1 MKDQDID
8 NMVNLAMEKQSFIKN
23 FLKLTEEQA
32 EAIGTDNF
40 DSILNLIN
48 KKQNIIEQINMLD
61 LNCQNNMPRDN
72 EVLRIIDKQIRELMN
87 TAIALDNK
95 NIMALKNNQ
104 AQIFEK
110 LKTAKQNTMIHS
122 LYRGTNRSIKGI
134 LLDKKK

>member
-134 LLDKKK
+134 LLD